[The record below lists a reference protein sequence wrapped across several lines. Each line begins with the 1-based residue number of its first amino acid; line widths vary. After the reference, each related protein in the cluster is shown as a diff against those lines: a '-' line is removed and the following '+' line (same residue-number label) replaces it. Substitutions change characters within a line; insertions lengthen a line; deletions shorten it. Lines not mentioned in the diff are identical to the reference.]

1 MTHACRMISMK
12 LKMGGLVAL
21 AAGLTM
27 SGCAGN
33 GQTKGKPEPV
43 VPGQVSTWKGTAVDV
58 SRVREDAI
66 TTVTQVARSD
76 DAQLRANAVEA
87 ASYAPQRLKD
97 IVDAGLT
104 DRIAGVRSVAA
115 SAVGR
120 AQIKQLLNKV
130 KPLLND
136 KSDHVKS
143 SAMYAL
149 LKNGERTDQ
158 SPLAVMLMSSES
170 PWVSRQAAYVLGELG
185 NRSALPMLRSA
196 SASRTNVLEP
206 SQQRAFQ
213 LQVIEAMVK
222 LGEQDQL
229 PALRAALYPSQV
241 DEFDSAVLAI
251 QILGELRDREAIGQL
266 SSILQY
272 TDKTGQPYPPEMRLA
287 AAGALAR
294 MGIDTAAMEADQYL
308 TNPSPAIRAQAAS
321 VYGNHPGP
329 KYWDRLKALMT
340 DKDPMV
346 RIAAAGGVLKS
357 GTK

>member
-1 MTHACRMISMK
+1 MHDRPTVTTTTFKAT
-12 LKMGGLVAL
+12 GLLLL
-21 AAGLTM
+21 AAMTM
-27 SGCAGN
+27 TGCSG
-33 GQTKGKPEPV
+33 QGKPKSDNQPA
-43 VPGQVSTWKGTAVDV
+43 VPGQPSSWKATAVDV

-66 TTVTQVARSD
+66 TTVMQISKSD

-87 ASYAPQRLKD
+87 ASFAPQRLKD
-97 IVDAGLT
+97 IIDAGLA
-104 DRIAGVRSVAA
+104 DRIAGVRTVAA

-120 AQIKQLLNKV
+120 AQIRPLINRV
-130 KPLLND
+130 KALQND
-136 KSDHVKS
+136 KSDHVRA
-143 SAMYAL
+143 SAIYAL
-149 LKNGERTDQ
+149 IKNGERADQ

-229 PALRAALYPSQV
+229 PALRAGLYPSQV
-241 DEFDSAVLAI
+241 DQFDSAVLAI

-266 SSILQY
+266 TSILQY
-272 TDKTGQPYPPEMRLA
+272 TDKAGQANPPEMRLA

-294 MGIDTAAMEADQYL
+294 MGVDNAAAEADQYL
-308 TNPSPAIRAQAAS
+308 THPSAAIRAQAAS

-340 DKDPMV
+340 DKDPTV
-346 RIAAAGGVLKS
+346 RIAAAAGVLKS

>member
-1 MTHACRMISMK
+1 MAMHAKRAMTTTLFNTS
-12 LKMGGLVAL
+12 GLLTL
-21 AAGLTM
+21 AATLTLT
-27 SGCAGN
+27 GCAGTKPKPTN
-33 GQTKGKPEPV
+33 TPPGQTP
-43 VPGQVSTWKGTAVDV
+43 SSWKGTAVDV

-66 TTVTQVARSD
+66 TTVTQIARSD

-87 ASYAPQRLKD
+87 ASYVPQRLKD
-97 IVDAGLT
+97 ILDAGLT

-120 AQIKQLLNKV
+120 AQIRSMLNKV
-130 KPLLND
+130 KPLVDD
-136 KSDHVKS
+136 KSDHVRA
-143 SAMYAL
+143 SAIYAL
-149 LKNGERTDQ
+149 NKNGDRIDQ
-158 SPLAVMLMSSES
+158 SPIATMLMSSES
-170 PWVSRQAAYVLGELG
+170 AWVSRQAAYVLGELG

-196 SASRTNVLEP
+196 AATRANVLAP
-206 SQQRAFQ
+206 NQQKAFQ

-229 PALRAALYPSQV
+229 PALRAALYPSRV

-272 TDKTGQPYPPEMRLA
+272 TDRAGQPYPPEMRLA

-294 MGIDTAAMEADQYL
+294 MGIDTAATEADQYL
-308 TNPSPAIRAQAAS
+308 THPSAPIRAQAAS

-340 DKDPMV
+340 DKDPTV
-346 RIAAAGGVLKS
+346 RIAAAAGVLKS

>member
-1 MTHACRMISMK
+1 MIHASRNLTTIS
-12 LKMGGLVAL
+12 LKTAGFLVL
-21 AAGLTM
+21 AAGLTI
-27 SGCAGN
+27 SGCA
-33 GQTKGKPEPV
+33 TRKPKPVETPV
-43 VPGQVSTWKGTAVDV
+43 VPGQASSWKATAVDV

-66 TTVTQVARSD
+66 TTVTQISRSD

-87 ASYAPQRLKD
+87 ASFAPQRLKD
-97 IVDAGLT
+97 ILDAGLT

-120 AQIKQLLNKV
+120 AQIRPLVNKV
-130 KPLLND
+130 KPLIND
-136 KSDHVKS
+136 KSDHVKA
-143 SAMYAL
+143 SAIYAM
-149 LKNGERTDQ
+149 LKNGERADQ

-266 SSILQY
+266 TSILQY
-272 TDKTGQPYPPEMRLA
+272 TDKSGAANPPEMRLA

-294 MGIDTAAMEADQYL
+294 MGVDNAAAEADQYV
-308 TNPSPAIRAQAAS
+308 THPSAAIRAQAAS

-346 RIAAAGGVLKS
+346 RISAAAGVLKS